1 MKGGKGMK
9 RSIEKR
15 LVDWYHDPNK
25 KPLII
30 KGARQVG
37 KTTTI
42 RKFARQNYANL
53 IEINFEQDLK
63 YISLF
68 QRTHNPKEI
77 LEYLKIEY
85 IDVAFNKK
93 TILFM
98 DEIQACPD
106 AITTLKFMKESFPC
120 DIICSGSML
129 GVAVAKTTSYPVG
142 YVETWDM
149 YPMSFLEFL
158 SAYGVDQT
166 ILNKINQ
173 SLDQLNAIPE
183 LLHEKMNEL
192 FTTYIIVGGMPEVV
206 KTFIDTK
213 SIKET
218 LLVQRRIVNDYF
230 NDMANYAIASDKIK
244 ARECFTSIP
253 VQLAKENKK
262 FQYSVIKKG
271 YNARYYDSSL
281 QWLEDSGVILKVNR
295 IAHIDMPL
303 EKEVELSVFKV
314 YMADTGLFISQ
325 LNDGDIQKIISG
337 ELGIYKGA
345 LYENIAAQIFK
356 RMNKKCYYYEPSQSS
371 EIDFIIYYNGTITP
385 IEVKAGKH
393 TTSKAFRNYVNRYR
407 PTYAFRFSQ
416 KNIGISSEDAIQY
429 LPLYLLD
436 IIVEHE
442 QGIDFDNTILTTFQ
456 DI

>member
-1 MKGGKGMK
+1 ME
-9 RSIEKR
+9 RSMEQK
-15 LVDWYHDPNK
+15 LLQWKQKKDK

-42 RKFARQNYANL
+42 RKFAKQHYANL
-53 IEINFEQDLK
+53 IELNFEQDLK
-63 YISLF
+63 YITLF
-68 QRTHNPKEI
+68 QKTHNPKDI
-77 LEYLKIEY
+77 LEYLSIEY
-85 IDVAFNKK
+85 MDIPFDQN
-93 TILFM
+93 TLLFM

-158 SAYGVDQT
+158 TAYGIDET
-166 ILNKINQ
+166 IIQRINQ
-173 SLDQLNAIPE
+173 SLDQVSMIPE
-183 LLHEKMNEL
+183 ILHEKMNEL
-192 FTTYIIVGGMPEVV
+192 FTTYMIVGGMPEVV

-218 LLVQRRIVNDYF
+218 LQVQRRIVTDYF
-230 NDMANYAIASDKIK
+230 NDMAKYAIASDKIK

-281 QWLEDSGVILKVNR
+281 QWLEDSGIILKVNR
-295 IAHIDMPL
+295 IAHIDEPL
-303 EKEVELSVFKV
+303 EKEIELSVFKI

-337 ELGIYKGA
+337 ELGIFKGA
-345 LYENIAAQIFK
+345 LYENIATQIFK
-356 RMNKKCYYYEPSQSS
+356 RMDKSCFYYEPSQSS
-371 EIDFIIYYNGTITP
+371 EIDFIIYYNGKITP

-393 TTSKAFRNYVNRYR
+393 TTSKAFNNFVNKYH
-407 PTYAFRFSQ
+407 PTNAFRFSQ
-416 KNIGISSEDAIQY
+416 KNIGISHDGAIQY
-429 LPLYLLD
+429 LSLYMLD
-436 IIVEHE
+436 IILEHE
-442 QGIDFDNTILTTFQ
+442 EGINFEKKTIL
-456 DI
+456 

>member
-1 MKGGKGMK
+1 ME
-9 RSIEKR
+9 RSMEQK
-15 LVDWYHDPNK
+15 LLQWKQKKDK

-37 KTTTI
+37 KTTSI
-42 RKFARQNYANL
+42 RTFAKQHYTNL
-53 IEINFEQDLK
+53 VEINFEQDLK
-63 YISLF
+63 YITLF
-68 QRTHNPKEI
+68 QKTHNPKDI
-77 LEYLKIEY
+77 LEYLSIEY
-85 IDVAFNKK
+85 MDIPFDQN
-93 TILFM
+93 TLLFM

-129 GVAVAKTTSYPVG
+129 GVAIAKTTSYPVG

-158 SAYGVDQT
+158 TAYGIDET
-166 ILNKINQ
+166 IIQRINQ
-173 SLDQLNAIPE
+173 SLDQVSMIPE
-183 LLHEKMNEL
+183 ILHEKMNEL
-192 FTTYIIVGGMPEVV
+192 FTTYMIVGGMPEVV

-218 LLVQRRIVNDYF
+218 LQVQRRIVTDYF
-230 NDMANYAIASDKIK
+230 NDMVKYAIASDKIK

-281 QWLEDSGVILKVNR
+281 QWLEDSGIILKVNR
-295 IAHIDMPL
+295 IAHIDEPL
-303 EKEVELSVFKV
+303 EKEIELSVFKI

-337 ELGIYKGA
+337 ELGIFKGA

-356 RMNKKCYYYEPSQSS
+356 RMNKSCFYYEPSQSS
-371 EIDFIIYYNGTITP
+371 EIDFIIYYNGKITP

-393 TTSKAFRNYVNRYR
+393 TTSKAFHNFVNKYH
-407 PTYAFRFSQ
+407 PTNAFRFSQ
-416 KNIGISSEDAIQY
+416 KNIGIAHDGAIQY
-429 LPLYLLD
+429 LPLYMLD
-436 IIVEHE
+436 IMLEHE
-442 QGIDFDNTILTTFQ
+442 EGINFEKKTIL
-456 DI
+456 